1 MPWVEREYWGI
12 IKRLMPGVRSLVGQ
26 QSFELLESGL
36 KVETDGFRD
45 VMVPMLRARLK
56 ARGFF
61 FGWSNGF

>member
-56 ARGFF
+56 ARGTPR
-61 FGWSNGF
+61 SVK